1 MNSIQETIWENITK
15 TPLKSSLEGK
25 YYRLSEWPNFGFSKY
40 SPDFIVLS
48 AHLTKKFLNKNELLK
63 LINADDHIV
72 NHFLNASSL
81 LQILEVSE
89 RSVEPTTFESS
100 TNIFTLKLKKI
111 FGFN

>member
-1 MNSIQETIWENITK
+1 MSPIQKTIWENVREIN
-15 TPLKSSLEGK
+15 LKHNLKGK
-25 YYRLSEWPNFGFSKY
+25 YYRLNEWPNFGFSKY

-48 AHLTKKFLNKNELLK
+48 AHLTKDYLNKTELLNLVK
-63 LINADDHIV
+63 AEEYIV

-89 RSVEPTTFESS
+89 FGSEGENMQSPTEG
-100 TNIFTLKLKKI
+100 FTSKLKKL